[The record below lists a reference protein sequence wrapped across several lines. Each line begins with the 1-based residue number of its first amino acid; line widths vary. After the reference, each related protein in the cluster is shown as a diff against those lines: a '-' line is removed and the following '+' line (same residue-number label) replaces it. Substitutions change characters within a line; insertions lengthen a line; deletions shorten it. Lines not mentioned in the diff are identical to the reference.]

1 MFKFL
6 DKFDDVSESLLFF
19 VAAIITGGFGDRI
32 IPPTLL
38 EYLDGDRVAQL
49 ICSFFLVIFSIEVF
63 TDEVKSIFDPIK
75 YSLIIFL
82 LYIVISKQS
91 VNGFV
96 MTSCLLLINYFI
108 RKQAHILEKNVT
120 DKEDK
125 NRKSKIKN
133 LNKLSK
139 YIIILT
145 IIVTLYGN
153 YNYFMKQY
161 KDHRKSSKTFLEFLA
176 KFILE
181 GSNEIYKGKKKVF
194 E

>member
-38 EYLDGDRVAQL
+38 EYLDEDRVAQL

-63 TDEVKSIFDPIK
+63 TDKVKSIFDPIK
-75 YSLIIFL
+75 YSLLIFL

-108 RKQAHILEKNVT
+108 RKQAHILENNVT

-139 YIIILT
+139 YTIMLT